1 MNKPFTNNLPKKS
14 IVLQNHYFSID
25 NLTEILK
32 MSQKYVA
39 LLRGI
44 NVGGKRKLKMADL
57 RESVLKIGFTQVS
70 TYIQSGNLFF
80 TAEEKNA
87 TILEEKLAQ
96 HLLEEYTYDIP
107 VIIRTAEEI
116 EKVIAENPFL
126 GAEDFKQLH
135 LIFLTEKP
143 SETSIK
149 DFEEL
154 EFSSEEFKIEAQHLY
169 VNYTDGVRNSKL
181 STALIEKKLNTK
193 ATARNWKTLLKIE
206 SLLKD

>member
-1 MNKPFTNNLPKKS
+1 
-14 IVLQNHYFSID
+14 
-25 NLTEILK
+25 

-107 VIIRTAEEI
+107 VIIRTSEEI
-116 EKVIAENPFL
+116 EKVIAQNPFPE
-126 GAEDFKQLH
+126 AEDFKQLH
-135 LIFLTEKP
+135 LIFLKEKP
-143 SETSIK
+143 LETSIK
-149 DFEEL
+149 YFEEL
-154 EFSSEEFKIEAQHLY
+154 EFPSEEFKIEAQHLY

-181 STALIEKKLNTK
+181 STTLIEKKLNTK

>member
-1 MNKPFTNNLPKKS
+1 MPKKS
-14 IVLQNHYFSID
+14 IVLQNHCFSIN

-57 RESVLKIGFTQVS
+57 RESVLKIGFKEVS

-107 VIIRTAEEI
+107 VIIRTAEDI
-116 EKVIAENPFL
+116 EKVIAQNPFPE
-126 GAEDFKQLH
+126 AEDFKQLH
-135 LIFLTEKP
+135 LIFLKEKP
-143 SETSIK
+143 SETSIE
-149 DFEEL
+149 DFEKL
-154 EFSSEEFKIEAQHLY
+154 EFPSEEFKIEAQHLY

-181 STALIEKKLNTK
+181 STTLIEKKLNTK